1 MSFVKFY
8 RRHEVNGGTVLQDKE
23 AIILVGSY
31 ILLFYPDTGEFLQI
45 DEKIKAYPDADR
57 IGRSEFFGFL
67 GLSRGLMLIIKNMV
81 GISHVKGDN
90 YEDEVEDDNS
100 SFESFFDTT
109 ECVDAD
115 LRPPVIVGG
124 GYEER

>member
-67 GLSRGLMLIIKNMV
+67 GLFRGLMLIIKNMV

-100 SFESFFDTT
+100 SFESFFYDVET
-109 ECVDAD
+109 VDED